1 MNALAAYKPCRCYH
15 QYHIYKGN
23 VLYVFLSNYCLYL
36 NLTSHSSKQNYTS
49 ATVRRSTTT
58 LVTGTNT
65 LTRIKP
71 LIGCI
76 AYSTAINL
84 HRGLPAWSTAIFF
97 DTVLFSITLIKTWK
111 ACKQRILFS
120 SSGKLTTL
128 FVGKLAPC
136 SQLFAV
142 LLRDGFILYAIM
154 LSL

>member
-1 MNALAAYKPCRCYH
+1 MNALAAYKPFRCYH

-76 AYSTAINL
+76 AHSTAINL
-84 HRGLPAWSTAIFF
+84 HQSLPAWSTTIFF

-120 SSGKLTTL
+120 SSGKLTAL